1 MLHKLAV
8 VLLLVGLALS
18 ASAVTDPAQG
28 KPTEEITAMQLEQ
41 RLVTIQ
47 GKPDA
52 DAALMLSRLELT
64 ERLSTAR
71 LARFN
76 AALPGDKSRQALM
89 LVADSAAFLDL
100 PEADVP
106 PDPVPTVFYQPLHYV
121 GRGSVQITYRDHR
134 EVQNDGVWKPV
145 SEQSPMRGLVTA
157 GEFGPFLS
165 TVVADAIHGK
175 ITWSH
180 WEQSTG
186 LKQAVFHY
194 VVAKQSSHYSVQFT
208 SDLIPGSN
216 AGEPSES
223 QVIGERAAYHGEI
236 SFNPASGAILRIT
249 IVADMQPPDVITRSD
264 MMVEY
269 GPVEIGDR
277 SYICPLKSVSVLQ
290 NHRPRSASQLNPNGS
305 LKTYLND
312 VTFAHYRRFGSEVN
326 ILGEG
331 GKTAAP

>member
-1 MLHKLAV
+1 
-8 VLLLVGLALS
+8 
-18 ASAVTDPAQG
+18 
-28 KPTEEITAMQLEQ
+28 
-41 RLVTIQ
+41 
-47 GKPDA
+47 
-52 DAALMLSRLELT
+52 
-64 ERLSTAR
+64 
-71 LARFN
+71 
-76 AALPGDKSRQALM
+76 
-89 LVADSAAFLDL
+89 
-100 PEADVP
+100 
-106 PDPVPTVFYQPLHYV
+106 
-121 GRGSVQITYRDHR
+121 
-134 EVQNDGVWKPV
+134 
-145 SEQSPMRGLVTA
+145 MRGLVTA

>member
-106 PDPVPTVFYQPLHYV
+106 PDPVPDSAALRGMMVQVVSYVNTTLRQLPNLIAVRETSRFEDRPQEDVLGSTGITTVFYQPLHYV

-134 EVQNDGVWKPV
+134 EVQTTASG
-145 SEQSPMRGLVTA
+145 SQSRSNLRCA
-157 GEFGPFLS
+157 
-165 TVVADAIHGK
+165 A
-175 ITWSH
+175 WS
-180 WEQSTG
+180 
-186 LKQAVFHY
+186 L
-194 VVAKQSSHYSVQFT
+194 
-208 SDLIPGSN
+208 PGSSGRSS
-216 AGEPSES
+216 ARWWQTPSTAKLP
-223 QVIGERAAYHGEI
+223 GATGNRAQA
-236 SFNPASGAILRIT
+236 
-249 IVADMQPPDVITRSD
+249 
-264 MMVEY
+264 
-269 GPVEIGDR
+269 
-277 SYICPLKSVSVLQ
+277 
-290 NHRPRSASQLNPNGS
+290 
-305 LKTYLND
+305 
-312 VTFAHYRRFGSEVN
+312 
-326 ILGEG
+326 
-331 GKTAAP
+331 